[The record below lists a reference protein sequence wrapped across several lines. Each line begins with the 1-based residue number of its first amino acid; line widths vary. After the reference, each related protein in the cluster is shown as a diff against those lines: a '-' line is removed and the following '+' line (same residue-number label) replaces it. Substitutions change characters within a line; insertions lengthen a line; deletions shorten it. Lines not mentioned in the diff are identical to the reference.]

1 MVQAFPGTVTL
12 QRGDIVTALRSDILR
27 MQGMQL
33 AQSFVTDL
41 GLGSLAGAFPGGSF
55 PLNAVHEFLSP
66 VAEGAASTTGFISGL
81 LSSLM
86 GDNGTAIWISAARTI
101 FPPAL
106 RLFGIQPDRVVF
118 VDLKKEKDVL
128 WVMDEALK
136 CGALSAVVGEMKDIN
151 FTESR
156 RLQLAVEQSRSTGF
170 ILRNSARLNTTA
182 CVSRWRITPLAS
194 ELIDDLPGVGFPQW
208 RVELLRMRNGR
219 SGVWDLKWI
228 NERFVPV
235 NIRASRIL
243 PTTLDSEGHHE
254 TKKAG

>member
-1 MVQAFPGTVTL
+1 LIQEFPGTVAL

-27 MQGMQL
+27 MQGMQV

-41 GLGSLAGAFPGGSF
+41 GLGSLTEAFPGGSF
-55 PLNAVHEFLSP
+55 PLGAVHEFLSP
-66 VAEGAASTTGFISGL
+66 VAEGAASTAGFISGL
-81 LSSLM
+81 LSTLM
-86 GDNGTAIWISAARTI
+86 GDDGTVLWISAARNI

-106 RLFGIQPDRVVF
+106 RSFGIQPDRVVF

-156 RLQLAVEQSRSTGF
+156 RLQLAVEQSKSTGF

-219 SGVWDLKWI
+219 SGVWDLKWL
-228 NERFVPV
+228 NERFVPAHSRV
-235 NIRASRIL
+235 SRIL
-243 PTTLDSEGHHE
+243 PNTLDSEGEHE

>member
-1 MVQAFPGTVTL
+1 MTL

-27 MQGMQL
+27 MQGMQV
-33 AQSFVTDL
+33 AQSFITDL
-41 GLGSLAGAFPGGSF
+41 GLSSLTGAFPGGSF
-55 PLNAVHEFLSP
+55 PLGAVHEFLSP
-66 VAEGAASTTGFISGL
+66 AAEGAASTAGFISGL
-81 LSSLM
+81 LSTLM
-86 GDNGTAIWISAARTI
+86 GDNGTALWISAARTI

-156 RLQLAVEQSRSTGF
+156 RLQLAVEQSKSTGF

-182 CVSRWRITPLAS
+182 CLSRWRITPLAS

-228 NERFVPV
+228 NERFIPV
-235 NIRASRIL
+235 NSRASRML
-243 PTTLDSEGHHE
+243 PDTLGLEGQYE

>member
-1 MVQAFPGTVTL
+1 MVQEFPGTVTL
-12 QRGDIVTALRSDILR
+12 LRGDIVTALRSDILR
-27 MQGMQL
+27 MQGMQV
-33 AQSFVTDL
+33 AQSLVTDL
-41 GLGSLAGAFPGGSF
+41 GLGSLREAFPGGSF
-55 PLNAVHEFLSP
+55 PLGAVHEFLSP
-66 VAEGAASTTGFISGL
+66 VAEGAASTAGFISGL

-86 GDNGTAIWISAARTI
+86 GDNGTALWISAARTI

-106 RLFGIQPDRVVF
+106 RSFGIQPDRVVF

-156 RLQLAVEQSRSTGF
+156 RLQLAVEQSKSTGF
-170 ILRNSARLNTTA
+170 ILRNNAKLNTTA

-228 NERFVPV
+228 NERFAPV
-235 NIRASRIL
+235 NIRASRML
-243 PTTLDSEGHHE
+243 PNTLDSEGQHE

>member
-1 MVQAFPGTVTL
+1 MIQGFPGTVTL

-27 MQGMQL
+27 MQGMQV

-41 GLGSLAGAFPGGSF
+41 GLGSLTGAFPGGSF
-55 PLNAVHEFLSP
+55 PLGAVHEFLSP
-66 VAEGAASTTGFISGL
+66 VAEGAASTAGFISGL

-86 GDNGTAIWISAARTI
+86 GDNGTALWISAARTI

-106 RLFGIQPDRVVF
+106 RSFGIQPDRVVF

-156 RLQLAVEQSRSTGF
+156 RLQLAVEQSKSTGF
-170 ILRNSARLNTTA
+170 ILRNSTKLNTTA

-228 NERFVPV
+228 NERFFPV
-235 NIRASRIL
+235 NSRASSML
-243 PTTLDSEGHHE
+243 PNPWDSEQQHE